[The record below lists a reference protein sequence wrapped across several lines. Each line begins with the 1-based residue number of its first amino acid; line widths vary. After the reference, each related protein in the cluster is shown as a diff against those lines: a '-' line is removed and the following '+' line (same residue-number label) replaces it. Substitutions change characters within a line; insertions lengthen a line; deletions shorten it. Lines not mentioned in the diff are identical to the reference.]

1 MSSYY
6 INAGRTIEE
15 SPMREGSLYLYDK
28 YVLLFFR
35 PLFSFDQSQAFF
47 FPNTKTR
54 TFVLPSDA
62 FFLLD
67 TRERYTEK
75 VGMIFSPTRHQS
87 RKTGFV
93 TTKRSVWNTSQ
104 FETQGENRR
113 SNHRKVTC
121 SRDRKIGNHPKV
133 TLKKNTRSEGER
145 MRRCECEHIFASL
158 LSRKWKR

>member
-1 MSSYY
+1 MTFFLVSFMMRFPEEYLLFKKEKNTRTHKKTRLTQPKETKRNVEMSSYY
-6 INAGRTIEE
+6 IHAGRTIEE

-47 FPNTKTR
+47 FSKQTR
-54 TFVLPSDA
+54 RTRAFVLPSDA

-93 TTKRSVWNTSQ
+93 TTKRSV
-104 FETQGENRR
+104 
-113 SNHRKVTC
+113 
-121 SRDRKIGNHPKV
+121 
-133 TLKKNTRSEGER
+133 
-145 MRRCECEHIFASL
+145 
-158 LSRKWKR
+158 

>member
-6 INAGRTIEE
+6 IHAGRTIEE
-15 SPMREGSLYLYDK
+15 SPMREVSLYLYDK
-28 YVLLFFR
+28 YVLLFLKTFIFFR
-35 PLFSFDQSQAFF
+35 SKSGVF

-54 TFVLPSDA
+54 AFVLPSDA

-93 TTKRSVWNTSQ
+93 TTKRSV
-104 FETQGENRR
+104 
-113 SNHRKVTC
+113 
-121 SRDRKIGNHPKV
+121 
-133 TLKKNTRSEGER
+133 
-145 MRRCECEHIFASL
+145 
-158 LSRKWKR
+158 

>member
-1 MSSYY
+1 MMRFPEEYLLFKKEKSTRTHKKTRLTQPKETKRNAEMSSYY
-6 INAGRTIEE
+6 IHAGRTIEE

-47 FPNTKTR
+47 FSKQTR
-54 TFVLPSDA
+54 RTRAFVLPSDA

-93 TTKRSVWNTSQ
+93 TTKRSV
-104 FETQGENRR
+104 
-113 SNHRKVTC
+113 
-121 SRDRKIGNHPKV
+121 
-133 TLKKNTRSEGER
+133 
-145 MRRCECEHIFASL
+145 
-158 LSRKWKR
+158 

>member
-1 MSSYY
+1 MTFFLVSFMMRFPEEYLLFKKEKNTRTHKKTRLTQPKETKRNAEMSSYY
-6 INAGRTIEE
+6 IHAGRTIEE

-93 TTKRSVWNTSQ
+93 TTKRSV
-104 FETQGENRR
+104 
-113 SNHRKVTC
+113 
-121 SRDRKIGNHPKV
+121 
-133 TLKKNTRSEGER
+133 
-145 MRRCECEHIFASL
+145 
-158 LSRKWKR
+158 

>member
-1 MSSYY
+1 MTFFLVSFMMRFPEEYLLFKKEKNTRTHKNTRLTQPKETKRNAEMSSYY
-6 INAGRTIEE
+6 IHAGRTIEE

-87 RKTGFV
+87 RKTGFM
-93 TTKRSVWNTSQ
+93 TTKRSV
-104 FETQGENRR
+104 
-113 SNHRKVTC
+113 
-121 SRDRKIGNHPKV
+121 
-133 TLKKNTRSEGER
+133 
-145 MRRCECEHIFASL
+145 
-158 LSRKWKR
+158 